1 MMRPRTVVAA
11 LGLKLPL
18 TDLPADDVLVGSPRA
33 GALELGVVGGV
44 EVGVWEMTTGVA
56 RATEEDEIFVVLSG
70 RATVRIEGGHT
81 VDLKAGDVM
90 RLASGS
96 RTTWTVHEPLRK
108 VYITPT
114 QSQE

>member
-1 MMRPRTVVAA
+1 MRPGTVVAA

-18 TDLPADDVLVGSPRA
+18 TELPADDVRVGSPRA
-33 GALELGVVGGV
+33 GSVQLGVMAGA
-44 EVGVWEMTTGVA
+44 EVGVWEMTAGVA
-56 RATEEDEIFVVLSG
+56 RDTEEDEILVVLSG
-70 RATVRIEGGHT
+70 RATVQIDGGAT
-81 VDLKAGDVM
+81 VELKAGDVM
-90 RLASGS
+90 RLESGS

>member
-1 MMRPRTVVAA
+1 MHPGEVVSAVD
-11 LGLKLPL
+11 LRLPL
-18 TDLPADDVLVGSPRA
+18 AELDADDVLVGSPRA
-33 GALELGVVGGV
+33 GSVELGVVGAA
-44 EVGVWEMTTGVA
+44 EVGVWEMTSGVA
-56 RATEEDEIFVVLSG
+56 CDTEEDEILVVLSG
-70 RATVRIEGGHT
+70 RATVRIEGGRT
-81 VDLKAGDVM
+81 AELKAGDVM